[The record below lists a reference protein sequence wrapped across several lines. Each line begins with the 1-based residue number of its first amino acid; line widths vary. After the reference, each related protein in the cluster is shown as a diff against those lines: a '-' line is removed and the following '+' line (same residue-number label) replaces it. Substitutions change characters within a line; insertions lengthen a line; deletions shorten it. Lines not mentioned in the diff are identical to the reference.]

1 MMCPG
6 EEEEGSQ
13 YCPHLFVQQAEN
25 HQNARSILASSGEH
39 FHPKH
44 TQKINFFGFQIIQV
58 EAPQLRRREF
68 CQRLNKEKVV
78 VTGQGAGIKDG
89 AWPLFMGVWSNNNR
103 QLVQQSPNNDAP
115 SAGHPTPGGGG
126 EVSQCLSLAGT
137 PNWAVTP
144 WGCLRYRWP
153 SSILLLEV
161 FFWGCFG
168 IWNFLLDFFLIWVG
182 NNIFPVVCI
191 VFHGSALQLDGPYG
205 KCSFLISET
214 KTCLILQN
222 AS

>member
-89 AWPLFMGVWSNNNR
+89 A
-103 QLVQQSPNNDAP
+103 
-115 SAGHPTPGGGG
+115 
-126 EVSQCLSLAGT
+126 
-137 PNWAVTP
+137 
-144 WGCLRYRWP
+144 
-153 SSILLLEV
+153 
-161 FFWGCFG
+161 
-168 IWNFLLDFFLIWVG
+168 
-182 NNIFPVVCI
+182 
-191 VFHGSALQLDGPYG
+191 
-205 KCSFLISET
+205 
-214 KTCLILQN
+214 
-222 AS
+222 